1 MLRLGPLIARHEAQL
16 GLTWRA
22 AEDTAASR
30 HLDPEAFPAGGI
42 VGLLNP
48 VRAPAIQ
55 VLGAGE
61 CAYLDTMPGARE
73 HLFALYPACVI
84 VAEDLTVDAS
94 LVAAA
99 MASDTPLLAARAAT
113 DVIISELRADVEGID
128 APGVSL
134 HGVFIEVLGVG
145 VLLTGGSG
153 VGKSELGLEL
163 VSRGHRLIADDAPRF
178 RRLDAHTV
186 EGHCPPELEN
196 FMEVRGMG
204 IVNVRA
210 MYGDSAVKRQRYL
223 RLIVNLEAVAG
234 RELAPDERLYGIRR
248 YRQVLTVPIPEIT
261 LPVAP
266 GRNLAVL
273 TECAV
278 RNHILRVK
286 GYEAARDLE
295 QRQAHAMVGPRTGA
309 AGAMGGDEKP

>member
-1 MLRLGPLIARHEAQL
+1 VIFA
-16 GLTWRA
+16 T
-22 AEDTAASR
+22 
-30 HLDPEAFPAGGI
+30 
-42 VGLLNP
+42 
-48 VRAPAIQ
+48 
-55 VLGAGE
+55 E
-61 CAYLDTMPGARE
+61 CHYLETLAGARA
-73 HLFALYPACVI
+73 HLFTLRPACVI
-84 VAEDLTVDAS
+84 VAEELIVDTD

-99 MASDTPLLAARAAT
+99 QASDTPLLAASAAT
-113 DVIISELRADVEGID
+113 DVVISELRADIEGID
-128 APGVSL
+128 APGISL

-163 VSRGHRLIADDAPRF
+163 LSRGHRLIADDAPRF

-210 MYGDSAVKRQRYL
+210 LYGDSAVKRQRYL
-223 RLIVNLEAVAG
+223 RLVVNLEALAG
-234 RELAPDERLYGIRR
+234 RELAPDERLHGIQRFRR
-248 YRQVLTVPIPEIT
+248 VLGVPIPEVT

-286 GYEAARDLE
+286 GYEAVRDLD
-295 QRQAHAMVGPRTGA
+295 QRQARAMVGPRS
-309 AGAMGGDEKP
+309 DEHYHDTPGSDNQGPK